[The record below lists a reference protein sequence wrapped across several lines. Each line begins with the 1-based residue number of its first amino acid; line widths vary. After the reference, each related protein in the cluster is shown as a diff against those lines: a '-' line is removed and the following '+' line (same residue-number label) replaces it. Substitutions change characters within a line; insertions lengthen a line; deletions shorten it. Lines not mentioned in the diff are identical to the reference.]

1 MDKKPHSST
10 STPGGSG
17 SRPPSYHNLRKREPD
32 FNLDEPDFDWW
43 LKHDSWGEQETKLL
57 LINLDP
63 KKNGHTFDPT
73 KLPDDRRAL
82 HEEIWPII
90 EGQIFR
96 LGRYEGLQVRRS
108 KVNPIIII
116 KVMMEKDLP
125 LSPELKAALDR
136 CLERE
141 NRNRLMAEK
150 PLVKQT
156 GGKQESEV
164 AINAEPNAPIDEGQN
179 IDGEILYPRAKTTL
193 LNLIYILSE
202 MEPLRYD
209 PKGGNSTCLLY
220 TSDAADE

>member
-1 MDKKPHSST
+1 M
-10 STPGGSG
+10 GSEMCI
-17 SRPPSYHNLRKREPD
+17 R
-32 FNLDEPDFDWW
+32 
-43 LKHDSWGEQETKLL
+43 
-57 LINLDP
+57 
-63 KKNGHTFDPT
+63 
-73 KLPDDRRAL
+73 DR

-209 PKGGNSTCLLY
+209 PKGGNSTVHRTVLNVFERQGMRSNTTTIKKWL
-220 TSDAADE
+220 DEAHENAKAEKEKHNPKV